1 MEADGE
7 DNSSDEETR
16 DHLMEVDQ
24 DQDRKYPY
32 LPSNR
37 ILKLIILHK
46 RIGKIAELVTCALA
60 HLSKC

>member
-24 DQDRKYPY
+24 DQDRKYPS

-37 ILKLIILHK
+37 IVKLVILH
-46 RIGKIAELVTCALA
+46 
-60 HLSKC
+60 